1 MHSNRARFGNR
12 NYQPGADPEGV
23 CRSGRSQRHCRRSSP
38 TVDDRERQTLGD
50 DFARWQKRVRVG
62 RGLVGSVTPIP
73 FSLMKVGSHAPRRKN
88 DNVTY
93 TQEAI
98 SDRRLSMAFMAKRML
113 RSGLPERTVTW
124 PLRCR
129 RRGRRRN
136 EHWYV
141 WLYGTV
147 FYFATLTGRESLAG
161 TNNSFGQGHSRAIFD
176 TPNLVSAETV
186 QRSCSLLVD
195 FFRTTPT
202 NYPLVLS
209 HRRHAHKTNETQ
221 RNDH

>member
-1 MHSNRARFGNR
+1 V
-12 NYQPGADPEGV
+12 PGLCTAFLFM
-23 CRSGRSQRHCRRSSP
+23 CIRSRRCSTCIATAP
-38 TVDDRERQTLGD
+38 DLATGTNNQVRI
-50 DFARWQKRVRVG
+50 QKGSAGPAELNDTAVAAPRLSRTANDKPLATISHDGKNRVRVG

-73 FSLMKVGSHAPRRKN
+73 FSLIKVGSQAPRRKN

-93 TQEAI
+93 TQETI
-98 SDRRLSMAFMAKRML
+98 SDRGLSIGFMGKRMR

-147 FYFATLTGRESLAG
+147 FYFATLGRPRV
-161 TNNSFGQGHSRAIFD
+161 FGGH
-176 TPNLVSAETV
+176 
-186 QRSCSLLVD
+186 
-195 FFRTTPT
+195 
-202 NYPLVLS
+202 
-209 HRRHAHKTNETQ
+209 
-221 RNDH
+221 